1 MLLNTHPHHVPQ
13 GAASDAPADVPHP
26 APAPAAPLS
35 GRALLA
41 ALEQMAQAELAGMAG
56 NAKDE
61 PRLDPTLAWLG
72 WDMGLSGPDVMA
84 SGQRT
89 EAT

>member
-1 MLLNTHPHHVPQ
+1 MLLNTAPHHAMP
-13 GAASDAPADVPHP
+13 GATSDAPADVPHP
-26 APAPAAPLS
+26 APAPVAPLI

-41 ALEQMAQAELAGMAG
+41 ALEQMAQAELAAMAG

-72 WDMGLSGPDVMA
+72 WDMGLSGAEITAPEIN
-84 SGQRT
+84 

>member
-26 APAPAAPLS
+26 APAPAALLS

-41 ALEQMAQAELAGMAG
+41 ALEQMAQAELAVMAG
-56 NAKDE
+56 NAKNE
-61 PRLDPTLAWLG
+61 PCLDPTLAWLG
-72 WDMGLSGPDVMA
+72 WDMGLSGA
-84 SGQRT
+84 EIARS
-89 EAT
+89 EIHKAT

>member
-1 MLLNTHPHHVPQ
+1 MLFNTDPHHVMP
-13 GAASDAPADVPHP
+13 GTASDTPVDVPRP
-26 APAPAAPLS
+26 APAPVAPLS
-35 GRALLA
+35 GRPLLA
-41 ALEQMAQAELAGMAG
+41 VLEQMAQAEMARLAAD
-56 NAKDE
+56 AKDE

-72 WDMGLSGPDVMA
+72 WDMGLSGADVVA